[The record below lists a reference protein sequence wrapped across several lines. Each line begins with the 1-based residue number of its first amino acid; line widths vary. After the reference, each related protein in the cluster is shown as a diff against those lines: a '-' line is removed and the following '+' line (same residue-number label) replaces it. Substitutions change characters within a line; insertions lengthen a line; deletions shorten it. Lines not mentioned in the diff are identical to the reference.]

1 MKKLLK
7 IYGLNSD
14 MGYYELIVNSFLR
27 GQFSQ
32 AYEQFRAMPK
42 QNRIDFLKSATVG
55 GWDSGLGNHKLLQLF
70 DNVLK

>member
-7 IYGLNSD
+7 AYGLISD
-14 MGYYELIVNSFLR
+14 MGYYELIVNSFLN

-32 AYEQFRAMPK
+32 AYDQFRAMPK
-42 QNRIDFLKSATVG
+42 SNRVDFLKSATVG

-70 DNVLK
+70 DNILK